1 MAQVSSY
8 NVANRSGA
16 QVREDINDIFDA
28 IKTCNSG
35 SSDPASPAK
44 FMLYGD
50 SASGDD
56 NLRIYDGVSQFRP
69 IGKVT
74 EDNLGLLPRSGGT
87 MTGVLTLSSGS
98 NSAPAINV
106 GDSGTG
112 LYKQGTNQL
121 NITVNGTRKV
131 DIDSNGLQVRGQADV
146 RFADSD
152 SSHFVALQA
161 PATVSSSITLTL
173 PSAIVA
179 DSFLKTDGSGNLS
192 FGTPDSVPTGC
203 VFCRAIGTVPA
214 GYLECNGAAVSRT
227 TYAVLFGVIQTQ
239 YGAGNGSTTFNVP
252 DLRGEFIRGWASGTT
267 DSSRD
272 QGRGIGTTQGG
283 QNQQHNHPASS
294 NASVSDSGHFHHSF
308 RLGNSGNRQHN
319 SSLTSS
325 NFPASGTG
333 AGHLNEAYNI
343 TSKNSE
349 ANVGRTSNENANIS
363 VNVNTSTSNDGG
375 NESRPRNVAMM
386 YIIKI

>member
-8 NVANRSGA
+8 DVANRSGA
-16 QVREDINDIFDA
+16 QVRSDINDIFAA
-28 IKTCNSG
+28 IKSCNSG
-35 SSDPASPAK
+35 ASDPASPVK
-44 FMLYGD
+44 FMLFGD
-50 SASGDD
+50 SSTGDD
-56 NLRIYDGVSQFRP
+56 NLKVHDGSNFRN

-152 SSHFVALQA
+152 SSHYVALQA

-272 QGRGIGTTQGG
+272 QGRQIGSTQGS
-283 QNQQHNHPASS
+283 QNLSHNHTITSS
-294 NASVSDSGHFHHSF
+294 VNDSGHSHTIGLAVRASYAEPRNFGVG
-308 RLGNSGNRQHN
+308 RDGNANN
-319 SSLTSS
+319 SDSTSTQT
-325 NFPASGTG
+325 TG
-333 AGHLNEAYNI
+333 ISVSSSAANAGG
-343 TSKNSE
+343 SE
-349 ANVGRTSNENANIS
+349 A
-363 VNVNTSTSNDGG
+363 
-375 NESRPRNVAMM
+375 RPRNVAMM